1 MRKKCTKN
9 NCPAPKGMCIEQAS
23 MDHPKC
29 KHWLGVKIEQTAGKQ
44 KKANRDA
51 HLLPWTGEPFQP
63 IDIEI
68 VSQRSTPLIIGM
80 VGSADAGKTSYLGMI
95 YTLLF
100 NGIKFNHWSF
110 AGSYTLAAWETLAQY
125 LKIKSNGKI
134 EFAPPTP
141 SNPDYYSLYHLA
153 LKKDEMFRDVLF
165 ADSSGE
171 VFNIWSEDT
180 QDQNAENARW
190 IYEKSSAFIFMVDF
204 VALIKRRGAA
214 KSEIVQMAEQ
224 LAANLKGR
232 PVAVV
237 WSKADEIGNIR
248 ENIKNAL
255 SDDLSQILGDAR
267 VFEVSNFSKSDP
279 DILCHK
285 NNIAVTEYLLDKLN
299 ETKKINLAPQVGTS
313 DDIFLNYRGACGH
326 E

>member
-1 MRKKCTKN
+1 MRKKCNKTD
-9 NCPAPKGMCIEQAS
+9 CPAPKGLCLEQAS
-23 MDHPKC
+23 NDHPKC
-29 KHWLGVKIEQTAGKQ
+29 EHWQGTQTDQSVEKQ
-44 KKANRDA
+44 KKANKKA
-51 HLLPWTGEPFQP
+51 QSLPWTGEPFQP
-63 IDIEI
+63 TDIEI

-80 VGSADAGKTSYLGMI
+80 VGSADAGKTSYLGML

-110 AGSYTLAAWETLAQY
+110 AGSCTLAAWETLAQY
-125 LKIKSNGKI
+125 LKIKPNGKI

-141 SNPDYYSLYHLA
+141 SNPDYYSLYHFA
-153 LKKDEMFRDVLF
+153 LKRGNLFRDVLF

-171 VFNIWSEDT
+171 VFKIWSEDV

-190 IYEKSSAFIFMVDF
+190 IYEKSSAFIFMVDS
-204 VALIKRRGAA
+204 VALIERRGAA
-214 KSEIVQMAEQ
+214 KSEIIQMAEQ
-224 LAANLKGR
+224 LAVNLRGR

-248 ENIKNAL
+248 ETIKSAL
-255 SDDLSQILGDAR
+255 SDDLSQVLGDAQ
-267 VFEVSNFSKSDP
+267 VFEVSNFSKSDS
-279 DILCHK
+279 DKLCHQ

-299 ETKKINLAPQVGTS
+299 ETKNIKLVPQVSTS
-313 DDIFLNYRGACGH
+313 DDMFFNYRGSCGH

>member
-1 MRKKCTKN
+1 MRKKCNKAD
-9 NCPAPKGMCIEQAS
+9 CPAPKGLCLENLNN
-23 MDHPKC
+23 DHPKC
-29 KHWLGVKIEQTAGKQ
+29 EYWLGSQIDQPIEKQ
-44 KKANRDA
+44 KKISGTAKS
-51 HLLPWTGEPFQP
+51 LPWTGEPFLP
-63 IDIEI
+63 TDIEI
-68 VSQRSTPLIIGM
+68 VSQRSSPLIIGM
-80 VGSADAGKTSYLGMI
+80 VGSADAGKTSYLGML

-125 LKIKSNGKI
+125 LKIKPNGKL

-153 LKKDEMFRDVLF
+153 LKKEGLFRDVLF

-171 VFNIWSEDT
+171 VFNIWSENT
-180 QDQNAENARW
+180 QDPNAENARW
-190 IYEKSSAFIFMVDF
+190 IYEKSSAFIFMVDS
-204 VALIKRRGAA
+204 VALIERRGAA

-255 SDDLSQILGDAR
+255 SDDLSQVLGNAQ

-299 ETKKINLAPQVGTS
+299 ETKKIILAPQDG
-313 DDIFLNYRGACGH
+313 DLDEMFFNYKGGIRS
-326 E
+326 